1 VLRNLDAADLR
12 VKQTIGLLKL
22 TTVEATFR
30 PTNEDEQRCLF
41 DFLDEKGV
49 DELTTTLHNS
59 IDRMNQAQTEFAESN
74 EAFDNELRSIEDVL
88 RLSTP
93 VTYGHDSSSTTT
105 SIFRSLES
113 HATEMAD
120 LLQSLVRHYDLCI
133 TALKHTE
140 GGGEAAEQA
149 HVDLPEGLAFDN
161 LDQNIPAPI
170 TEEERSQMMQ
180 VLQNDAFEV
189 EEAVQEIANYAAEM
203 ELQLEQI
210 DSCVERSSKEN
221 VTLRGAIAMLDD
233 LSNHLPCYIAASSK
247 FASNWSRE
255 KQSMKEMM
263 GELDGLRD
271 FYDAFLRAYD
281 DLVIEIVRRKA
292 VKAKT
297 EKIVKDAMT
306 KIDKLYNGESISP
319 DGTTCLNECRG
330 CGRTQE
336 LQRRSRSIS
345 SVRHLAWTKCALVE
359 I

>member
-1 VLRNLDAADLR
+1 MLRNLDAADLR
-12 VKQTIGLLKL
+12 VKQRIELLKV

-49 DELTTTLHNS
+49 NELITTLHNS
-59 IDRMNQAQTEFAESN
+59 IDHMNQAQAEFAKSSD
-74 EAFDNELRSIEDVL
+74 AFDNELKSIEDVL
-88 RLSTP
+88 QLSAP
-93 VTYGHDSSSTTT
+93 MTYGHDSSSTA

-133 TALKHTE
+133 TALRHTE

-149 HVDLPEGLAFDN
+149 HVDLAEGLAFDN
-161 LDQNIPAPI
+161 PDQNIPAPI
-170 TEEERSQMMQ
+170 TEEERSEMMQ

-189 EEAVQEIANYAAEM
+189 EEAVQEIANYAVEM
-203 ELQLEQI
+203 ELQMEQI
-210 DSCVERSSKEN
+210 DNCVERSSKEN
-221 VTLRGAIAMLDD
+221 VSLRGSIAMLDH
-233 LSNHLPCYIAASSK
+233 LSDQLPCYIAASSK

-255 KQSMKEMM
+255 KQRMEEMM

-281 DLVIEIVRRKA
+281 DLVIEIVRRKT
-292 VKAKT
+292 VKAKM

-306 KIDKLYNGESISP
+306 KIDELYNGEFISP
-319 DGTTCLNECRG
+319 AGMTCLNKCRG

-336 LQRRSRSIS
+336 L
-345 SVRHLAWTKCALVE
+345 
-359 I
+359 